1 MLRALLLCLALI
13 FAQTSAPAVAQTHSQ
28 IAQTL
33 HIAPL
38 IDVMRAEG
46 LKSAPN
52 LEAELFPG
60 QGGTAWQT
68 AIDRIYDAAYLHS
81 LFDAQLAKSLQADPS
96 TAAALTGFFTTD
108 LGQKVLTLEIDA
120 RRALLDDAATEA
132 AKAAWAKQDTSKTP
146 RAKQIDRFVAIND
159 LIESNVMGALNANL
173 AFYRGLNAGGAFTKS
188 LTESEML
195 DAAYAQESGMRQDTA
210 EWLFPFLM
218 LAYQPLSDAE
228 LDQYIAFSATPAGQ
242 KSNATIFAAFNAMFE
257 QVSQDTGRAAARIMA
272 GQDI

>member
-1 MLRALLLCLALI
+1 MLRALLLCLTLI
-13 FAQTSAPAVAQTHSQ
+13 FAQTSAPALAQTQTQ

-60 QGGTAWQT
+60 QGGTAWQA
-68 AIDRIYDAAYLHS
+68 AIDRIYDAKYLHS
-81 LFDAQLAKSLQADPS
+81 LFDAQLAKTLQADPS
-96 TAAALTGFFTTD
+96 TAAALTDFFATD
-108 LGQKVLTLEIDA
+108 LGQKVLVLEIDA
-120 RRALLDDAATEA
+120 RRALLDDTATEA
-132 AKAAWAKQDTSKTP
+132 AKTAWAKEDTAKTP
-146 RAKQIDRFVAIND
+146 RAKQIDRFVTTND

-173 AFYRGLNAGGAFTKS
+173 AFYRGLNAGGALTKS
-188 LTESEML
+188 MTETEML
-195 DAAYAQESGMRQDTA
+195 DAAYAQETSIRQDTA
-210 EWLFPFLM
+210 DWLFPFLM
-218 LAYQPLSDAE
+218 LAYQPLSDVE
-228 LDQYIAFSATPAGQ
+228 LDQYIAFSASPAGK
-242 KSNATIFAAFNAMFE
+242 KSNTAIFAAFNAMFE